1 MLFLLIPY
9 FADRESGGNATNTN
23 IALLKKINSEN
34 ASGKSMRL
42 DMNRQRK
49 IGRPVKPKFFPALPK
64 GAGEQLLEQV
74 VMLSLGKDSRM
85 PRSRNQ
91 HNAEGARRVPSPTAS
106 STTFQ
111 LWGLR

>member
-9 FADRESGGNATNTN
+9 FADGESGGNATNTN
-23 IALLKKINSEN
+23 TALLKKINSEN

-49 IGRPVKPKFFPALPK
+49 IGRPVKPKFFPALSK

-74 VMLSLGKDSRM
+74 VMLSLGFTDAQIPKSA
-85 PRSRNQ
+85 Q
-91 HNAEGARRVPSPTAS
+91 CQGGQEGPIPHSQFHHFPAVGP
-106 STTFQ
+106 
-111 LWGLR
+111 